1 MDKDFFVK
9 KEMREAKEEGIF
21 SEFAKVNPKKCEE
34 ELPEPE
40 EYIVENFTLEYEA
53 QKNSFIRWF
62 KQTQPSHEDYLFKI
76 AISVIKKDK

>member
-1 MDKDFFVK
+1 M
-9 KEMREAKEEGIF
+9 AK
-21 SEFAKVNPKKCEE
+21 E

-62 KQTQPSHEDYLFKI
+62 KQTQPNLEDHLFKI
-76 AISVIKKDK
+76 TIETIKKDK

>member
-1 MDKDFFVK
+1 M
-9 KEMREAKEEGIF
+9 AK
-21 SEFAKVNPKKCEE
+21 E

-40 EYIVENFTLEYEA
+40 EYIVDNFTLEYEA

-62 KQTQPSHEDYLFKI
+62 KQTQPNHEDYLFKI